1 MVIGRKLFHSG
12 ILTQYSGCFCCFNN
26 NMFAYLISTKTLRIF
41 MFLLSCLPRTVFKK
55 GNIEIDYYEKYHC
68 LHLSWS
74 GQIDKEEYKNLMLQ
88 MLDFTQKLKVQ
99 FWIFDAREEDNF
111 KFFDPE
117 WSTQFLTRE
126 LSKHP
131 IKKIARIASG
141 NSNNE
146 TQLSS

>member
-1 MVIGRKLFHSG
+1 
-12 ILTQYSGCFCCFNN
+12 
-26 NMFAYLISTKTLRIF
+26 

-88 MLDFTQKLKVQ
+88 MLDFTKKLKVQ

-117 WSTQFLTRE
+117 WSTHFLTRE

-146 TQLSS
+146 TQLSSFMSRILKEQNPPFCFKYLPDANHAIAWFLDKEHEL